1 MNQVSVVGHMG
12 VGRGA
17 RRGATRPARAGGGGS
32 GTSLLPDA
40 IWSYLCTYMVE
51 HNGRPP
57 AARQI
62 ADHLGGRS
70 LSVVAKALARLEEE
84 GRIRRVRYGEARAIE
99 IVGATYTLPAGARE
113 P

>member
-1 MNQVSVVGHMG
+1 MSRVSVVGHMG

-17 RRGATRPARAGGGGS
+17 RRGATRSARQEGV
-32 GTSLLPDA
+32 GTGEPLSPDA
-40 IWSYLCTYMVE
+40 VLSFLCKYMVE

-62 ADHLGGRS
+62 ASELGGRS
-70 LSVVAKALARLEEE
+70 LGGVAKALARLEQE
-84 GRIRRVRYGEARAIE
+84 GRIRRGRYGEARGIE
-99 IVGATYTLPAGARE
+99 IIGATYSLPAWAQE

>member
-1 MNQVSVVGHMG
+1 MQPKVGHIG

-17 RRGATRPARAGGGGS
+17 RRSTQRAARRGDGRTAGTPAEAV
-32 GTSLLPDA
+32 
-40 IWSYLCTYMVE
+40 WSYLCDYMVA
-51 HNGRPP
+51 HSGRPP

-62 ADHLGGRS
+62 AVALGGYS
-70 LSVVAKALARLEEE
+70 LGGVAKALAQLEQQ
-84 GRIRRVRYGEARAIE
+84 GRIRRGRYGEARAIE

>member
-1 MNQVSVVGHMG
+1 MNQVSVVGHIG
-12 VGRGA
+12 VGRGV
-17 RRGATRPARAGGGGS
+17 RRGSTRSARPGRGGS
-32 GTSLLPDA
+32 GASLSPDA
-40 IWSYLCTYMVE
+40 VWSYLCKYMVE

-62 ADHLGGRS
+62 ADGLGGRS
-70 LSVVAKALARLEEE
+70 LSVVAKALARLEQE
-84 GRIRRVRYGEARAIE
+84 GRIRRGRYGEARAIE